1 MGVVGMDPL
10 FSGCLGSVR
19 QKSQPME
26 QPCDQWHYE
35 GDGNG
40 DDNDDDN
47 VGEVTGNLDDG
58 DDHTCKKRVMW
69 RRRLFW
75 PKCKSR
81 QKCINRENR

>member
-26 QPCDQWHYE
+26 QPCDHWHYE

-40 DDNDDDN
+40 DANDDDN
-47 VGEVTGNLDDG
+47 DGEEGTGTVDDG
-58 DDHTCKKRVMW
+58 DDDGSPGTTRGRADHPHRSPW
-69 RRRLFW
+69 QRSF
-75 PKCKSR
+75 
-81 QKCINRENR
+81 

>member
-40 DDNDDDN
+40 EDRDVSEANIRAHEQSI
-47 VGEVTGNLDDG
+47 VLKSKLTQVRKVK
-58 DDHTCKKRVMW
+58 TCI
-69 RRRLFW
+69 
-75 PKCKSR
+75 S
-81 QKCINRENR
+81 

>member
-40 DDNDDDN
+40 DDNDDVN

-58 DDHTCKKRVMW
+58 DDVDGSPGTTRGMADHPHRSPW
-69 RRRLFW
+69 QRSF
-75 PKCKSR
+75 
-81 QKCINRENR
+81 